1 MIAEARAAKSPSEN
15 SPSEKSPSEPLA
27 GASPADRF
35 PFDRGRIVPGRIL
48 LTAREEIRVSEPLLA
63 LVEGIEIGRSALP
76 GACAAGEEVAIPIRR
91 FPFVALPCEI
101 RFSGE
106 DGLDVA
112 PALPVASAAE
122 AVRLAGPGEVTCDG
136 LRIENG
142 IVTGTATN
150 AINGLAMP
158 VLLAKINEVVRQVQ
172 VGPLRLR
179 DEGGSTCRISLSL
192 DAGDLTETGA
202 SLSIHTLPSFEPIAH
217 LQFARTERDALA
229 EAVTRL
235 EAKVAQLAARARIDA
250 AGHRRFLEE
259 AVARQQ
265 TRLDDVIE
273 YFAALVY
280 DRGAQAPGDPL
291 AAAEIDQ
298 TIRTFYETIRQP
310 RSGRTAPQ
318 ARDIVPLAPAH
329 AAYGDDWYRL
339 EAYGDTPPFRW
350 MPQAATLFNP
360 AADRRVTGLLVSV
373 FSYVGDTRPDLFLA
387 LDDGEALLGEPLGL
401 INGRSYTLRFAL
413 PAPRHFGVARLTA
426 SCALRP
432 SDIDKASSDTRLLS
446 FGITGVR
453 LLLEA
458 EDADGSENPSG

>member
-15 SPSEKSPSEPLA
+15 SPSEPPA
-27 GASPADRF
+27 GASTADRL
-35 PFDRGRIVPGRIL
+35 PFERGRIVPGRIV

-63 LVEGIEIGRSALP
+63 LVEGIEIGRCRLP

-112 PALPVASAAE
+112 PPLPVTSAAV
-122 AVRLAGPGEVTCDG
+122 AVRLVGPGEVTCDG
-136 LRIENG
+136 LRLENG
-142 IVTGTATN
+142 VVTGTVTN
-150 AINGLAMP
+150 ALNGLAVP
-158 VLLAKINEVVRQVQ
+158 VLVAKVNEVVRQVQ

-179 DEGGSTCRISLSL
+179 DEGGSTCRISLAL

-202 SLSIHTLPSFEPIAH
+202 SISIHALPSFEPIAH
-217 LQFARTERDALA
+217 LQFARTDRDALA

-280 DRGAQAPGDPL
+280 DRGAQAPGDPR

-310 RSGRTAPQ
+310 RGGQAAPI
-318 ARDIVPLAPAH
+318 ARNILRLAPAD
-329 AAYGDDWYRL
+329 AAYGDDWSKVETNDDVPYRRMS
-339 EAYGDTPPFRW
+339 D
-350 MPQAATLFNP
+350 AATLFNP
-360 AADRRVTGLLVSV
+360 VADQRVTDLLVSV
-373 FSYVGDTRPDLFLA
+373 LSYSGDTPPNFFLA
-387 LDDGEALLGEPLGL
+387 LDDGEPLSGEPLGL
-401 INGRSYTLRFAL
+401 INGRSYTVRFTL
-413 PAPRHFGVARLTA
+413 PTPCHFGVARLIA
-426 SCALRP
+426 SRALR
-432 SDIDKASSDTRLLS
+432 SNEVDKVSYDAVPLLIS
-446 FGITGVR
+446 VTGVR
-453 LLLEA
+453 LLLES
-458 EDADGSENPSG
+458 EEADRFENYSC